1 MRRRIIK
8 QLNVIAHGL
17 PFFLISLYIVLEK
30 DIVNLH
36 ISITTTH
43 FLDEDDHRHVSKDE
57 LAEDNLTCRG
67 DAPPSNVQP
76 TLSSNSKEANCS

>member
-1 MRRRIIK
+1 MYAAKNHQTIK
-8 QLNVIAHGL
+8 CNCLCIVEVIA
-17 PFFLISLYIVLEK
+17 PSFLISLYIVLEK

-57 LAEDNLTCRG
+57 LAEDKF
-67 DAPPSNVQP
+67 DM
-76 TLSSNSKEANCS
+76 